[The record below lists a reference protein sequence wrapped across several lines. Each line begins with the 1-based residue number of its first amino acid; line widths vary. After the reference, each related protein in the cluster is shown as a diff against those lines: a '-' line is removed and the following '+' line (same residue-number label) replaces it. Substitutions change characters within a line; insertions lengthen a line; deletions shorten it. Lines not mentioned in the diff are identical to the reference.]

1 MKIHM
6 KNNGP
11 SWRGYFEVG
20 YELTSGIPD
29 LKEGYYFGREHDSE
43 LEGVKKGWPTFGKNV
58 WPENIPNFKE
68 KFPIYWDKLETI
80 A

>member
-29 LKEGYYFGREHDSE
+29 LKEGYYFGN
-43 LEGVKKGWPTFGKNV
+43 L
-58 WPENIPNFKE
+58 
-68 KFPIYWDKLETI
+68 
-80 A
+80 